1 MCIFCY
7 YNLCLPDFSIYFEYR
22 NRTDYRQTIGHF
34 ITRTREEGVMFSY
47 RSYFNHNLVEEY
59 HRSLYPE
66 TIFNN
71 MTGEG
76 MPMWERTR
84 VVIHSATTGL
94 YRNID
99 NRNFTFRET
108 IDSLVDF
115 LRPHSEVYYWRF
127 RKEFYD
133 AKCDTLGER
142 VEW

>member
-1 MCIFCY
+1 
-7 YNLCLPDFSIYFEYR
+7 
-22 NRTDYRQTIGHF
+22 
-34 ITRTREEGVMFSY
+34 MFSY

-66 TIFNN
+66 TIFSN
-71 MTGEG
+71 MTAEG

-84 VVIHSATTGL
+84 IVVSSGYGIGGTIANH
-94 YRNID
+94 
-99 NRNFTFRET
+99 NFTFRET
-108 IDSLVDF
+108 IDWLAQI